1 MIGTLYLLLEV
12 SNLLKMTSLGEEF
25 DRNSGLS
32 EYEVITKLGEGG
44 FGNVSL
50 AQHKLTKE
58 KCAIKFLKGSALG
71 TIM

>member
-1 MIGTLYLLLEV
+1 MKF
-12 SNLLKMTSLGEEF
+12 NLLGEEF

-32 EYEVITKLGEGG
+32 EYDVVTKLGEGG

-58 KCAIKFLKGSALG
+58 KFAIKFLKGSALG
-71 TIM
+71 TTLLTRLIL